1 MRSNQ
6 SKGKVTRT
14 LCIFSFAVPE
24 KQEFIKMKTRPQFK
38 GRLFGKEAA
47 GRIDISE
54 LARTSPRSAAALS
67 KNDSLP
73 KAASA

>member
-14 LCIFSFAVPE
+14 LCIFSFTLPE

-54 LARTSPRSAAALS
+54 LAGTSPRSAAALS
-67 KNDSLP
+67 KNESLP